1 MSQPQKKST
10 RREYEKSGL
19 YPKHGKPFRVLAL
32 LGVIAGVIAAL
43 ALISAGIDFFID
55 Y

>member
-1 MSQPQKKST
+1 MNQPQEKPT

-19 YPKHGKPFRVLAL
+19 YPKNGKSFRVLAL
-32 LGVIAGVIAAL
+32 LGVIAGVIVAL
-43 ALISAGIDFFID
+43 ALIAAGIDFFID